1 MPVDGS
7 MYVEIG
13 LPCAAAPVRHASK
26 RSEFFICVEPKR
38 FEVDHKFTICVATQ
52 LTPLSPDRDKS
63 LFLF

>member
-1 MPVDGS
+1 MCSTKVIFEGMPVDGS

-38 FEVDHKFTICVATQ
+38 FDHKFTRSV
-52 LTPLSPDRDKS
+52 SPPN
-63 LFLF
+63 